1 MCSKYS
7 RSKDWD
13 HMIKRIT
20 TIITKIKHLTIV
32 FDGGSTEEKQVTH
45 IKRLESKRQSIQD
58 LQYFVDSLCK
68 DNGDQEGAED
78 KVSLKRAVFYPLL
91 CSKYS
96 RLKDWDH
103 MVKRITTIIPKSKH
117 LTIVF
122 DGGSTEEKQVTHIK
136 RLESKRQSVQA
147 LQYFVDSLCKD
158 NGDQEGAEDK
168 VSLKRVSKSK
178 KILMKKLIMKAFVLT
193 KQDKEEIMALLK
205 RLGYQIEQAAEEKQ
219 VTHIKRLES
228 KRQSIQDLQY
238 FVDSLCKDNGDQE
251 GAEDKVSLKRVSK
264 AKKIL
269 MKKLIKK
276 AFVLTK
282 QDKEEIMALLKRLGY
297 KIEQA
302 AGEADVF
309 IGTRKGRVNV
319 ISTDSDMVFHL
330 NDGIW
335 AVPSLQGNN
344 LMIRYIDV
352 AEARNKLKLNL
363 ASLRALAVLS
373 GNDYCSNV
381 RGWAIASVYKWIRQ
395 YRKADLE
402 SCNKIVQSFL
412 ETVGSDSNFDKAIMI
427 FECKEEHVLHHD
439 ARTEKLLQL
448 SLLIRRKITVCVS
461 EVPPLP
467 LKKRPKQPEE
477 ILESQIEALQENLD
491 GSESNEDSGFT
502 ASTTVHN
509 SSKKR
514 KKKSAKHQPSS
525 RNFRN
530 KPDAAEAEE
539 HVLHHDAR
547 TEKLLQLSLFNKESI
562 KKWDNYNIAWKDK
575 QENYI
580 GNSDNLDLKRWTH
593 KNPFRVLGEK
603 FNDDNESLTRYK
615 YKTVDRKSLCV
626 SEVPPLP
633 LKKRPKQP
641 EEILESQIEALQ
653 ENLDGSKSNEES
665 GSSASTTVHN
675 SSKKRKKTSAKHQP
689 SSRNFRNKPDAAEAG
704 ATGSRN
710 VTDESREMSSL
721 KAKFVTKTWSIG
733 ALSTRNRQRQYA
745 QYEKEIIHC
754 FKSII
759 KLNENTLKLD
769 DMILGDTKG
778 QGGRKFWQ
786 PCMSFLNGTGRD
798 ETESVGLNLFKNDMI
813 LGDTKGQGGR
823 KFWQPCMSFLNGTGR
838 DETESV
844 GLNLFKSC
852 INKKLFSGREVKSLK
867 LYTLSKFSMCQ
878 ATDFIAKQ
886 LDTEFA
892 GQVVGRVKLLEEV
905 VFEYD
910 SNLKDDINKLQKL
923 CKSKVEYFYKLNQ
936 LLPSNK
942 RWSMFSLSRVP
953 DLAITVNESGLLDV
967 LKQVVPVFKRISNDF
982 VIQNKGWF
990 FMELF
995 GKNFGDNRNRHL
1007 RLQNDTSNKR
1017 YILQNT
1023 LQTDGVE
1030 LRVHVLDTAEKKKRN
1045 VLQPTQEIDFDE
1057 GLFDNAGVKPSD
1069 VVYDKVPKMTEDE
1082 AKDCY
1087 FVGVDLGYKY
1097 SAGVCAVQES
1107 SNTIRNLAIRKNALR
1122 GPLKKYNR
1130 WFYKQKYENEWVY
1143 ETERLME
1150 RTESET
1156 ASNFATRWFNC
1167 YSKLYAFYNS
1177 LSMKKNRWDIKK
1189 ALRGEFDRAVHAI
1202 LRMVE
1207 MKINYNL
1214 KREAFKNKRIVIGIG
1229 ASKFEMGDN
1238 THTLFEKHLVMKLR
1252 SLGYTVV
1259 CVEEYLTSQMCPRC
1273 FNRTEQLKMR
1283 VKYCRHCH
1291 VFYHRDV
1298 MAGENMARVL
1308 RDEVTGKGRPEHLR
1322 YKPPDKPS
1330 PDYSASISDEIGDK
1344 TLDDS
1349 AEDNVSVS
1357 LVKKGKR
1364 RLDMSH

>member
-1 MCSKYS
+1 
-7 RSKDWD
+7 
-13 HMIKRIT
+13 
-20 TIITKIKHLTIV
+20 
-32 FDGGSTEEKQVTH
+32 
-45 IKRLESKRQSIQD
+45 
-58 LQYFVDSLCK
+58 
-68 DNGDQEGAED
+68 
-78 KVSLKRAVFYPLL
+78 
-91 CSKYS
+91 
-96 RLKDWDH
+96 

-117 LTIVF
+117 ITIVF

-147 LQYFVDSLCKD
+147 LQYFVDSLCKG
-158 NGDQEGAEDK
+158 NGDQEGAED
-168 VSLKRVSKSK
+168 
-178 KILMKKLIMKAFVLT
+178 I
-193 KQDKEEIMALLK
+193 
-205 RLGYQIEQAAEEKQ
+205 
-219 VTHIKRLES
+219 
-228 KRQSIQDLQY
+228 
-238 FVDSLCKDNGDQE
+238 
-251 GAEDKVSLKRVSK
+251 VSLKRVSK

-269 MKKLIKK
+269 MKQLIKK

-282 QDKEEIMALLKRLGY
+282 QDKKEIMALLKRLGY
-297 KIEQA
+297 TIEQA

-319 ISTDSDMVFHL
+319 ISPDSDMVFHL

-363 ASLRALAVLS
+363 ASLRALAVLG

-381 RGWAIASVYKWIRQ
+381 RGWAIASVYKRIRQ

-402 SCNKIVQSFL
+402 SCNKLVQSFL
-412 ETVGSDSNFDKAIMI
+412 ETVGSDSNFDKALMI
-427 FECKEEHVLHHD
+427 FECKEEHVLPHD
-439 ARTEKLLQL
+439 ARTEILLQL
-448 SLLIRRKITVCVS
+448 SLY
-461 EVPPLP
+461 
-467 LKKRPKQPEE
+467 
-477 ILESQIEALQENLD
+477 
-491 GSESNEDSGFT
+491 
-502 ASTTVHN
+502 
-509 SSKKR
+509 
-514 KKKSAKHQPSS
+514 
-525 RNFRN
+525 
-530 KPDAAEAEE
+530 
-539 HVLHHDAR
+539 
-547 TEKLLQLSLFNKESI
+547 NKES
-562 KKWDNYNIAWKDK
+562 
-575 QENYI
+575 
-580 GNSDNLDLKRWTH
+580 
-593 KNPFRVLGEK
+593 EK

-626 SEVPPLP
+626 SEVPPLT
-633 LKKRPKQP
+633 LKNRPKQP

-653 ENLDGSKSNEES
+653 ENLYGSESNEE
-665 GSSASTTVHN
+665 N
-675 SSKKRKKTSAKHQP
+675 
-689 SSRNFRNKPDAAEAG
+689 
-704 ATGSRN
+704 
-710 VTDESREMSSL
+710 
-721 KAKFVTKTWSIG
+721 
-733 ALSTRNRQRQYA
+733 
-745 QYEKEIIHC
+745 
-754 FKSII
+754 
-759 KLNENTLKLD
+759 
-769 DMILGDTKG
+769 
-778 QGGRKFWQ
+778 
-786 PCMSFLNGTGRD
+786 
-798 ETESVGLNLFKNDMI
+798 
-813 LGDTKGQGGR
+813 
-823 KFWQPCMSFLNGTGR
+823 
-838 DETESV
+838 
-844 GLNLFKSC
+844 
-852 INKKLFSGREVKSLK
+852 
-867 LYTLSKFSMCQ
+867 
-878 ATDFIAKQ
+878 
-886 LDTEFA
+886 
-892 GQVVGRVKLLEEV
+892 
-905 VFEYD
+905 
-910 SNLKDDINKLQKL
+910 DINKLQKL

-942 RWSMFSLSRVP
+942 RWSMISLSRVP

-1023 LQTDGVE
+1023 LQTGGVE

-1057 GLFDNAGVKPSD
+1057 ELFDNAGVKPSD
-1069 VVYDKVPKMTEDE
+1069 VVYDKVPIMTEDE

-1107 SNTIRNLAIRKNALR
+1107 SNTIRNLAIRKNFLR
-1122 GPLKKYNR
+1122 EPFKKYNR
-1130 WFYKQKYENEWVY
+1130 WFYKQKNENEWVY

-1167 YSKLYAFYNS
+1167 YSKLYVFYNS
-1177 LSMKKNRWDIKK
+1177 LSMKKNRWDLKK
-1189 ALRGEFDRAVHAI
+1189 ALRGELDRAVHAI

-1207 MKINYNL
+1207 MKINFNL
-1214 KREAFKNKRIVIGIG
+1214 KHEAFKNKRTVIGIG

-1259 CVEEYLTSQMCPRC
+1259 CVEEYLTGQMCRRC

-1322 YKPPDKPS
+1322 YKPPNKPS
-1330 PDYSASISDEIGDK
+1330 PDYSASIGDEIGDK